1 MTRVLVTGAGGFF
14 GRTLCP
20 ALLAA
25 GHDVSAAVRDPAA
38 AGLGGLEIRPVPD
51 IGPDTDWGEALSGVE
66 AVVHLAA
73 RVDVIN
79 ETAADPLAEYR
90 GINRDG
96 TRRLAEAAVEAG
108 VRRLLFLSTVKVNGE
123 ETEAA
128 PFSENDPPAPAD
140 AYGLSKWEAEKTLA
154 EIAAKSGLE
163 TVILRSP
170 LIYGENVKGRFLS
183 LLKLCRKALPL
194 PLGGIANRRSM
205 IYAGNLADA
214 VIRCLAHPDAAGR
227 TYLVGD
233 CEDVSTSELIHRV
246 AGALGRPARLFF
258 VPSVM
263 LRLAGGMVGQSA
275 TVGRL
280 LGSLQIDDG
289 RIRRELGWTPPFAM
303 LQGMEKTAAWFLS
316 TGRS

>member
-38 AGLGGLEIRPVPD
+38 AGLGSLEIRPVPD
-51 IGPDTDWGEALSGVE
+51 IGPDTDWGKALSGVE

-79 ETAADPLAEYR
+79 ETVADPLAEYR

-123 ETEAA
+123 KTEAA

-154 EIAAKSGLE
+154 GIAAKSELE

-233 CEDVSTSELIHRV
+233 CEDVSTPELIRRV
-246 AGALGRPARLFF
+246 AGALGRPARLFA

-263 LRLAGGMVGQSA
+263 LRLAGGVVGQSA

-280 LGSLQIDDG
+280 LGSLQINDG

>member
-38 AGLGGLEIRPVPD
+38 AGLGSLEIRPVPD
-51 IGPDTDWGEALSGVE
+51 IGPDTDWGKALSGVE

-96 TRRLAEAAVEAG
+96 TRRLAEAAVGEG

-154 EIAAKSGLE
+154 GIAAKSELE

-233 CEDVSTSELIHRV
+233 CEDVSTPELIRRV
-246 AGALGRPARLFF
+246 AGALGRPARLFA

-263 LRLAGGMVGQSA
+263 LRLAGGVVGQSA

-280 LGSLQIDDG
+280 LGSLQINDG

-303 LQGMEKTAAWFLS
+303 LQGMEKMAAWFLS

>member
-38 AGLGGLEIRPVPD
+38 AGLGSLEIRPVPD
-51 IGPDTDWGEALSGVE
+51 IGPDTDWGKALSGVE

-123 ETEAA
+123 KTEAA

-154 EIAAKSGLE
+154 GIAAKSELE

-233 CEDVSTSELIHRV
+233 GEDVSTPELIRRV
-246 AGALGRPARLFF
+246 AGALGRPARLFA

-263 LRLAGGMVGQSA
+263 LRLAGGVVGQSA

-280 LGSLQIDDG
+280 LGSLQINDG

>member
-38 AGLGGLEIRPVPD
+38 AGLGSLEIRPVPD
-51 IGPDTDWGEALSGVE
+51 IGPDTDWGKALSGVE

-96 TRRLAEAAVEAG
+96 TRRLAEAAVGEG

-123 ETEAA
+123 KTEAA

-154 EIAAKSGLE
+154 GIAAKSELE

-233 CEDVSTSELIHRV
+233 CEDVSTPELIRRV
-246 AGALGRPARLFF
+246 AGALGRPARLFA

-263 LRLAGGMVGQSA
+263 LRLAGGVVGQSA

-280 LGSLQIDDG
+280 LGSLQINDG

-303 LQGMEKTAAWFLS
+303 LQGMEKMAAWFLS

>member
-38 AGLGGLEIRPVPD
+38 AGLDGLEIRPVPD
-51 IGPDTDWGEALSGVE
+51 IGPETDWGGALSGVE
-66 AVVHLAA
+66 AVIHLAA
-73 RVDVIN
+73 RVHVVN
-79 ETAADPLAEYR
+79 ETAADPLAEHR
-90 GINRDG
+90 RINRDG

-154 EIAAKSGLE
+154 GIAAKSELE
-163 TVILRSP
+163 TVVLRSP
-170 LIYGENVKGRFLS
+170 LIYGEGVKGRFLS
-183 LLKLCRKALPL
+183 LLKLCRKAPPL

-205 IYAGNLADA
+205 IYVGNLADA

-233 CEDVSTSELIHRV
+233 GEDVSTPELIRRV
-246 AGALGRPARLFF
+246 AGALKRPARLFA

-275 TVGRL
+275 AVARL

-316 TGRS
+316 PGRS

>member
-25 GHDVSAAVRDPAA
+25 GHDISAAVRDPAA

>member
-38 AGLGGLEIRPVPD
+38 AGLGSLEIRPVPD
-51 IGPDTDWGEALSGVE
+51 IGPDTDWGKALSGVE

-123 ETEAA
+123 KTEAA

-154 EIAAKSGLE
+154 GIAAKSELE

-233 CEDVSTSELIHRV
+233 CEDVSTPELIRRV
-246 AGALGRPARLFF
+246 AGALGRPARLFA

-263 LRLAGGMVGQSA
+263 LRLAGGVVGQSA

-280 LGSLQIDDG
+280 LGSLQINDG

>member
-38 AGLGGLEIRPVPD
+38 AGLGSLEIRPVPD
-51 IGPDTDWGEALSGVE
+51 IGPDTDWGKALSGVE

-123 ETEAA
+123 KTEAA

-154 EIAAKSGLE
+154 GIAAKSELE

-233 CEDVSTSELIHRV
+233 CEDVSTPELIRRV
-246 AGALGRPARLFF
+246 AGALGRPARLFA

-263 LRLAGGMVGQSA
+263 LRLAGGVVGQSA

-280 LGSLQIDDG
+280 LGSLQINDG

-303 LQGMEKTAAWFLS
+303 LQGMEKMAAWFLS

>member
-38 AGLGGLEIRPVPD
+38 AGLGGLEICPVTD

-96 TRRLAEAAVEAG
+96 TRRLAQAAVEAG
-108 VRRLLFLSTVKVNGE
+108 IRHLLFLSTVKVNGE
-123 ETEAA
+123 KTEAA

-154 EIAAKSGLE
+154 GIAAKSGLE

-183 LLKLCRKALPL
+183 LLKLCRKAPPL

-214 VIRCLAHPDAAGR
+214 VIHCLAHPDAAGR

-233 CEDVSTSELIHRV
+233 GEDVSTPELIRRV
-246 AGALGRPARLFF
+246 AGALRRPARLFT
-258 VPSVM
+258 VPSVI

-275 TVGRL
+275 AVARL

-303 LQGMEKTAAWFLS
+303 LQGIEKMAAWFLS

>member
-38 AGLGGLEIRPVPD
+38 AGLGSLEIRPVPD
-51 IGPDTDWGEALSGVE
+51 IGPDTDWGKALSGVE

-96 TRRLAEAAVEAG
+96 TRRLAEAAVGEG

-123 ETEAA
+123 KTEAA

-154 EIAAKSGLE
+154 GIAAKSELE

-233 CEDVSTSELIHRV
+233 CEDVSTPELIRRV
-246 AGALGRPARLFF
+246 AGALGRPARLFA

-263 LRLAGGMVGQSA
+263 LRLAGGVVGQSA

-280 LGSLQIDDG
+280 LGSLQINDG

>member
-38 AGLGGLEIRPVPD
+38 AGLGSLEIRPVPD
-51 IGPDTDWGEALSGVE
+51 IGPDTDWGKALSGVE

-123 ETEAA
+123 KTEAA

-154 EIAAKSGLE
+154 GIAAKSGLE

-233 CEDVSTSELIHRV
+233 CEDVSTPELIRRV
-246 AGALGRPARLFF
+246 AGALGRPARLFA

-263 LRLAGGMVGQSA
+263 LRLAGGVVGQSA

-280 LGSLQIDDG
+280 LGSLQINDG

>member
-38 AGLGGLEIRPVPD
+38 AGLGSLEIRPVPD
-51 IGPDTDWGEALSGVE
+51 IGPDTDWGKALSGVE

-96 TRRLAEAAVEAG
+96 TRRLAEAAVGEG

-154 EIAAKSGLE
+154 GIAAKSELE

-233 CEDVSTSELIHRV
+233 CEDVSTPELIRRV
-246 AGALGRPARLFF
+246 AGALGRPARLFA

-263 LRLAGGMVGQSA
+263 LRLAGGVVGQSA

-280 LGSLQIDDG
+280 LGSLQINDG